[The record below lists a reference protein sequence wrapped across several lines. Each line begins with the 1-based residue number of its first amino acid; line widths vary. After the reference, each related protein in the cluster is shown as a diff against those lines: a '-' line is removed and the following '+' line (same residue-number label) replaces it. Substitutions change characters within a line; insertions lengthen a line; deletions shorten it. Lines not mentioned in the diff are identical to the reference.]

1 MWLCWYYGEGSR
13 DCNILKS
20 GCDTFFRHLFI
31 DLHPSADGK
40 IMVICNSFFGL
51 GRNYCP
57 WIDMLSEGKVY
68 YYALVRRDHHVP
80 SIYC

>member
-1 MWLCWYYGEGSR
+1 MERSWGFAILALAWEG
-13 DCNILKS
+13 
-20 GCDTFFRHLFI
+20 
-31 DLHPSADGK
+31 
-40 IMVICNSFFGL
+40 NSFFGL
-51 GRNYCP
+51 GRNYCH